1 MNKSIWIKLG
11 IIIVLVAIF
20 VIIDMPSGFNKIG
33 IKKDPKLKKG
43 LDLVGGSGIVYEADM
58 SKIDPKDRANALSS
72 LKDTIDRRVNA
83 LGVTEPLI
91 QTRNIGDTQGLV
103 VELPGIKDVNE
114 AIKLIGQT
122 ANLEFKEVVQTDK
135 GVSYVKTDLSGR
147 HLKKATA
154 QIDEQGNP
162 EIAIEFNAEGTKI
175 FSDLTKENLQ
185 KPIAIFLD
193 NELLS
198 APTVQTQITDGKAVI
213 TGKFSIAEAKK
224 LVLELNAGALP
235 VPVKIV
241 EQKNVGATLGQD
253 SVKMGLLAAG
263 IGLIAI
269 VLFMLIYYKLA
280 GLAAV
285 LALGIYTL
293 LVFGIFKLSSFTPA
307 AITLTLPGLAAFVLS
322 IGMAVD
328 ANILIFERTKEEL
341 RNQKSI
347 LTAIDS
353 GFQRAWPSIR
363 DSNLSSIIT
372 AIILFW
378 LGIGSI
384 KGFAVTL
391 GVGIIISMFTAITI
405 TRTFLQLLGMTCLK
419 NKISW
424 FV

>member
-1 MNKSIWIKLG
+1 M
-11 IIIVLVAIF
+11 
-20 VIIDMPSGFNKIG
+20 
-33 IKKDPKLKKG
+33 
-43 LDLVGGSGIVYEADM
+43 
-58 SKIDPKDRANALSS
+58 
-72 LKDTIDRRVNA
+72 
-83 LGVTEPLI
+83 
-91 QTRNIGDTQGLV
+91 
-103 VELPGIKDVNE
+103 NE

-175 FSDLTKENLQ
+175 FSELTKENLQ

>member
-175 FSDLTKENLQ
+175 FSELTKENLQ